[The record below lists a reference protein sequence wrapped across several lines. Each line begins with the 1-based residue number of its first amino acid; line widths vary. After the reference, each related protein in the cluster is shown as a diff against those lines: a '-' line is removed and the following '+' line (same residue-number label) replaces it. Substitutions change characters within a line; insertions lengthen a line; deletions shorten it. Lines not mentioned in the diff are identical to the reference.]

1 MRVLF
6 TGSRDW
12 TDEKALRAVVDAL
25 PADAVVVHGAARG
38 ADEIAGQLAKARGLA
53 VEEHPARW
61 EEHAPG
67 WCRCAAPLPR
77 TCKGAG
83 RRRNQLML
91 DRGVDV
97 AHAFPLP
104 SSIGTVDMVQRL
116 EAAGVPTTVHRQRAR
131 LLVHTARLPNPRAR
145 IPGYRGPDAVNVTRR
160 GGGAAADP
168 FAPSDALLDAGL
180 ACKRLAKRK
189 KGALGGATEEARL
202 DLAFAWYRELYLE
215 EMRGSYR
222 RQQQAWRALLGRGR
236 VVLLCYCGTA
246 HRCHRRVLAELLVA
260 VGRRHGVEVVDGGE
274 LAGEALT

>member
-6 TGSRDW
+6 CGSRDF
-12 TDEKALRAVVDAL
+12 TGEAAIRAVVDAL

-38 ADEIAGQLAKARGLA
+38 ADDIAGRLAKARGLA

-61 EEHAPG
+61 TEHAPG
-67 WCRCAAPLPR
+67 WCRCGAPLPR

-91 DRGVDV
+91 DSGVDA

-116 EAAGVPTTVHRQRAR
+116 EAAGVPVIVHRVGPR

-145 IPGYRGPDAVNVTRR
+145 IPGYRGPDAFNITRR

-168 FAPSDALLDAGL
+168 FAPSDPLLDAGL
-180 ACKRLAKRK
+180 ACKRLAKK
-189 KGALGGATEEARL
+189 KSGPGGATEEERL
-202 DLAFAWYRELYLE
+202 EFAFAWYRELYIE
-215 EMRGSYR
+215 EMRASYR
-222 RQQQAWRALLGRGR
+222 RNPAAWRELLGRGR
-236 VVLLCYCGTA
+236 LVLQCYCGTA

-260 VGRRHGVEVVDGGE
+260 VGQRHRVEVVDGGE
-274 LAGEALT
+274 LGPEELR